1 MPSDSAEAGKD
12 ALSQVILEY
21 KELFSKFLDGGVA
34 TGRAPVPEGPEAGAN
49 NLKASAYFLDAV
61 IAGCCE
67 IRLDDWTTAENL
79 GHRHV
84 FVFVLEFE
92 REPKPDEP
100 GVLWLPGANLV
111 R

>member
-34 TGRAPVPEGPEAGAN
+34 TGRAPVHECPEARAN

-67 IRLDDWTTAENL
+67 ISLDDWTTAENP
-79 GHRHV
+79 RHSHT
-84 FVFVLEFE
+84 FIFIIAYIRIPTPL
-92 REPKPDEP
+92 
-100 GVLWLPGANLV
+100 
-111 R
+111 